1 MIKNINVNPAPA
13 HRGDVTSVDL
23 EQFARYKANGLTYV
37 SDNNNIIPRNTAG
50 DIIIQQSASMNELL
64 IIEPMVNNIST
75 KSVLRVID
83 TSFQYYKFPVSTVT
97 IIDDAVDLDIDLT
110 VIEDDIVY
118 ARYKPSANYTAAVY
132 DSTNAGVDQYSGIL
146 LDEVV
151 DGISQT
157 NINSYTVS
165 KELKNSG
172 KDLRIRIKVSHNYTN
187 MGTDSQSLFVITI
200 QKSGPNYPLN
210 RKWKGEFASALPS
223 GITGEIE
230 HVYNEARKIFYNSN
244 LAKLYAVAGLP
255 YYNNNDDVR
264 YRFDAI
270 ALFNESGLS
279 FHGEN
284 NMLYGPV
291 PNSVSRLTSNQ
302 ITAIDTILNCII
314 DPVVNASASAAQIA
328 LRIAYTNYNQLAVTN
343 SNGWSYIYSGTTQ
356 IIHVDEIIPN
366 SEFEAGDS
374 LFIGALGGHS
384 GHTIMSEQTYV
395 VITDASKIVDEWNQE
410 I

>member
-1 MIKNINVNPAPA
+1 MIKNINVNPAPQ
-13 HRGDVTSVDL
+13 HRSDATSVDL

-37 SDNNNIIPRNTAG
+37 SDNINIIPRNTAG
-50 DIIIQQSASMNELL
+50 DIIIQQSSSMNELL

-97 IIDDAVDLDIDLT
+97 VIDDAVDLDIDLT
-110 VIEDDIVY
+110 ADIVVEDDIVY
-118 ARYKPSANYTAAVY
+118 ARYKPSDNYTAAVY
-132 DSTNAGVDQYSGIL
+132 NSTTPGVNQHSGIL

-151 DGISQT
+151 DGLSQT
-157 NINSYTVS
+157 NINSYTIS
-165 KELKNSG
+165 KELKSSG
-172 KDLRIRIKVSHNYTN
+172 KDLRVRIKVSHNYTN

-200 QKSGPNYPLN
+200 IKSGPNYPLN

-223 GITGEIE
+223 GIDGEIE

-314 DPVVNASASAAQIA
+314 DPVVNASAAAAQIA

-356 IIHVDEIIPN
+356 IIHVIKHIIN
-366 SEFEAGDS
+366 TLNTVLITICTILL
-374 LFIGALGGHS
+374 LFI
-384 GHTIMSEQTYV
+384 IQ
-395 VITDASKIVDEWNQE
+395 
-410 I
+410 

>member
-1 MIKNINVNPAPA
+1 MIKNISINPAPQQ
-13 HRGDVTSVDL
+13 RGDVTSVDL

-37 SDNNNIIPRNTAG
+37 SDDINIIPRNTAG

-64 IIEPMVNNIST
+64 IIEPMINNIST

-83 TSFQYYKFPVSTVT
+83 TSFQYYKFPVSTIAV
-97 IIDDAVDLDIDLT
+97 IDDDVELDIDLT
-110 VIEDDIVY
+110 DAEIDMIY
-118 ARYKPSANYTAAVY
+118 ARYKPSDNYTAAVY
-132 DSTNAGVDQYSGIL
+132 DSSIAGVDQYSGIL

-151 DGISQT
+151 DGLPQT
-157 NINSYTVS
+157 NINSYTIS

-172 KDLRIRIKVSHNYTN
+172 KDLRIRVKVSHNYID

-200 QKSGPNYPLN
+200 IKSGPNYPLN
-210 RKWKGEFASALPS
+210 RKWKGEFASALPG
-223 GITGEIE
+223 GISGEIE
-230 HVYNEARKIFYNSN
+230 HVYNEARKLFYNSN
-244 LAKLYAVAGLP
+244 LAKFLAVAGLQ
-255 YYNNNDDVR
+255 YYNNNDDVGV
-264 YRFDAI
+264 RFDAI
-270 ALFNESGLS
+270 ALFKESGLL
-279 FHGEN
+279 FYGEN
-284 NMLYGPV
+284 NMPYGPV

-314 DPVVNASASAAQIA
+314 EPSLDGIASAAQTA
-328 LRIAYTNYNQLAVTN
+328 LGIAYTNYNQLAVTD

-366 SEFEAGDS
+366 LEFEAGDS
-374 LFIGALGGHS
+374 LFIGALGGHA
-384 GHTIMSEQTYV
+384 GHSIISEQTYV